1 MSTISSAGR
10 VSLSTAIAFLP
21 GEWYRSERPPAQR
34 LARLDGLDHRDY
46 DALSLHNPAW
56 KGVARRQCP
65 RSWRRR
71 PWSSASAVSP
81 ASMLKLRSLVA
92 VRPPKRLTRAFVSR
106 IGDIVDAP
114 RLSTPGCEA
123 REHRSLGDRG
133 RQGERVVERGV
144 ARCDTIPQGGT
155 LWPWRD

>member
-1 MSTISSAGR
+1 MRLKS
-10 VSLSTAIAFLP
+10 VVLP
-21 GEWYRSERPPAQR
+21 APFGPTRQRS
-34 LARLDGLDHRDY
+34 
-46 DALSLHNPAW
+46 
-56 KGVARRQCP
+56 
-65 RSWRRR
+65 
-71 PWSSASAVSP
+71 SP

-144 ARCDTIPQGGT
+144 ARCDTIALGGT
-155 LWPWRD
+155 PWPWRDRHARRCGSPARCTISTA